1 MRDDAASDA
10 DAAGARG
17 RGAADGPRLAR
28 GPHALAIPGP
38 SMAPERVLRAMHRPS
53 PNIYQGHLVDLTH
66 SLIPDLKAVARTEG
80 HATIYIGN
88 GHAAWEACLANTHA
102 RGDLVLIPRSGSFAD
117 GWADIARGLGL
128 RVEMLDFGSR
138 APVDA
143 AAVGQRLREDRG
155 HEIRSVLLVHVD
167 TSSSVRSDVAAV
179 RREMDAAGHPA
190 LLQADCIASMGCDRF
205 EMDAWG
211 VDVAITGCQKGLMT
225 PPGMAFVFYNARADR
240 ARDRSDLATAYWDWR
255 PRTEPEVYFRYFN
268 GTGPTHHLYGLRE
281 ALDMIVHEEGI
292 EAVWARH
299 AALARGVW
307 AAFEAWEAEGGVALN
322 VRDRAHRSHAVTTL
336 RLPGRGTALRGW
348 VADHMGITLGIGVGM
363 APLGSAEWD
372 GFFRVGHMG
381 HLSGHSLLGTL
392 GGIGAG
398 LAALGIPHGGGGLEA
413 AAAARAS
420 GGGAAG

>member
-1 MRDDAASDA
+1 
-10 DAAGARG
+10 
-17 RGAADGPRLAR
+17 
-28 GPHALAIPGP
+28 
-38 SMAPERVLRAMHRPS
+38 MAPERVLRAMHRPS
-53 PNIYQGHLVDLTH
+53 PNIYHGELVDLTH

-102 RGDLVLIPRSGSFAD
+102 RGDLVLVPRTGSFAD
-117 GWADIARGLGL
+117 GWATMAQGLGL
-128 RVEMLDFGSR
+128 RVEMMDFGDRS
-138 APVDA
+138 PVDA
-143 AAVGQRLREDRG
+143 AAVGQRLREDEG

-167 TSSSVRSDVAAV
+167 TSSSVRSDVLAL

-225 PPGMAFVFYNARADR
+225 PPGMAFVFYNAKADR
-240 ARDRSDLATAYWDWR
+240 ARDRSDLATGYWDWR
-255 PRTEPEVYFRYFN
+255 PRTNPKVYFRYFN

-281 ALDMIVHEEGI
+281 ALDMIVHEEGV

-299 AALARGVW
+299 AALAGAVW
-307 AAFEAWEAEGGVALN
+307 AAFEAWEAPDGVTLN
-322 VRDRAHRSHAVTTL
+322 VRDRAHRSRAVTTL
-336 RLPGRGTALRGW
+336 RLPGRGTELRGW
-348 VADHMGITLGIGVGM
+348 CEERMGITLGIGVGM

-381 HLSGHSLLGTL
+381 HLGGHGILGTL
-392 GGIGAG
+392 GAIEAGLVALGVPHGAG
-398 LAALGIPHGGGGLEA
+398 GLGA
-413 AAAARAS
+413 AAAAL
-420 GGGAAG
+420 AAA